1 MIVWGFLIGQLLCGL
16 GLALLKSQSERMDDK
31 FGSAVA
37 AFSLWC
43 AFGMLMMAGTYGLGL
58 LVPGLV
64 GAAVLMLRT
73 APVGRYLTPLAGYKI
88 HLGLGALVASVVT
101 WLGVLNLIE
110 ELPNG

>member
-1 MIVWGFLIGQLLCGL
+1 MILWGFLVGQLLCGL
-16 GLALLKSQSERMDDK
+16 GLALLNSQPERLDDK

-58 LVPGLV
+58 LIPGLS
-64 GAAVLMLRT
+64 GAAVLTLRK
-73 APVGRYLTPLAGYKI
+73 APIGAAVAPLAPHKI
-88 HLGLGALVASVVT
+88 PLGLGALVASVVT
-101 WLGVLNLIE
+101 WLGVLNLVK